1 MVMVFHKLKY
11 MVFTIRKVIYLF
23 TNGKAAKDR
32 VIEAHLR
39 FFKTY
44 QVGIKNCEKQL
55 DYIMPSLVARY
66 EVYTDSGES
75 HFIVNNTEKVAL
87 DRIESFR
94 ALGLREEIERYKIIT
109 SSIEA
114 ALEELKPEER
124 DFITFRYFDCLPIHL
139 VKSKLGYSE
148 EKTVYRIRRRVLDK
162 LLVSCSNLLTFK

>member
-1 MVMVFHKLKY
+1 M
-11 MVFTIRKVIYLF
+11 F

-32 VIEAHLR
+32 IIETHLR

-55 DYIMPSLVARY
+55 EYIMPSLVARY
-66 EVYTDSGES
+66 EVHTDSGES

-94 ALGLREEIERYKIIT
+94 ALELREEIERYKIIT

-114 ALEELKPEER
+114 ALEELKPEEL
-124 DFITFRYFDCLPIHL
+124 DFVTFRYFDCLPIHI
-139 VKSKLGYSE
+139 VKAKLGYSE
-148 EKTVYRIRRRVLDK
+148 DKTVYRIRRRVLDQ
-162 LLVSCSNLLTFK
+162 LQISLHNLLTFK